1 MKYIDIDGTEKEISP
16 EVEKKFAEQ
25 NKKWVPVEWSIIV
38 IVGISVI
45 TGLWAIYEGLPK
57 G

>member
-25 NKKWVPVEWSIIV
+25 NKKWVPVEYSIIAIIAISIIV
-38 IVGISVI
+38 
-45 TGLWAIYEGLPK
+45 GLWTVYDKLPK
-57 G
+57 